1 VVRTDRSIG
10 GFAGQT
16 EGAKIA
22 KKIRLLKAEG
32 IAFETSGTVAPQC
45 LFTFKS

>member
-1 VVRTDRSIG
+1 MVRSDRSIG

-22 KKIRLLKAEG
+22 KKIRLLKREGVRFDSSGIIAAED
-32 IAFETSGTVAPQC
+32 
-45 LFTFKS
+45 LFTFED